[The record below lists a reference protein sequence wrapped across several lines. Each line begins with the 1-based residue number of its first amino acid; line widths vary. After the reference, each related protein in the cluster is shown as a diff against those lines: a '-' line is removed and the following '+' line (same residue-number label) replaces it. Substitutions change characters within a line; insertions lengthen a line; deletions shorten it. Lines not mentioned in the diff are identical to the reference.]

1 MAKSK
6 NKENFFNP
14 FSKSVSSM
22 GRRTFCQGSH
32 IFKTMTGRDWVKT
45 ILKFDIILKGGKM
58 EITRLVPE
66 KRKGLVVVITGHG
79 KGKTTTA
86 LGIAVRACGHNMRV
100 CIIQFMKGDLYSG
113 EWDGVKKMSCEVEL
127 IATGKGFCGIQG
139 NPYPYKEHRKNAQ
152 DALRL
157 IHEKMVSER
166 YDILILD
173 EINNALHLRL
183 VDLEQVLEIIQRK
196 PPLMHLVLTGRDA
209 HPKVIELADTVSEIM
224 EVKHAYRKGI
234 EPQPGID
241 Y

>member
-1 MAKSK
+1 
-6 NKENFFNP
+6 
-14 FSKSVSSM
+14 
-22 GRRTFCQGSH
+22 
-32 IFKTMTGRDWVKT
+32 
-45 ILKFDIILKGGKM
+45 M
-58 EITRLVPE
+58 EITQLVPKE
-66 KRKGLVVVITGHG
+66 KKGLVVVITGYG

-86 LGIAVRACGHNMRV
+86 LGIAVRACGHDMRV
-100 CIIQFMKGDLYSG
+100 CIIQFMKGDIYAG
-113 EWDGVKKMSCEVEL
+113 EWDGVRKMGCEVEL

-152 DALRL
+152 DAIQLV
-157 IHEKMVSER
+157 HQKMDSGR

-183 VDLEQVLEIIQRK
+183 VDLEQVLEIIQGK
-196 PPLMHLVLTGRDA
+196 PSQMHLVLTGRDA
-209 HPKVIELADTVSEIM
+209 HPQVIELADTVSEIT